1 MPVRVLVVDD
11 EVSNHELV
19 AEYLRGRG
27 LEVNVARDGRQARAL
42 LGSVRY
48 DLLITEL
55 KLPDCD
61 GLELLRS
68 ASRRLPPVPGIVMTG
83 YASVELVVR
92 ALRLRAY
99 DFVLKPVR
107 LKDLFALVEGAI
119 ARAAYDR
126 DASVLA
132 RSLAFYEAAAMAEGP
147 DAAAALAG
155 QLVDTIGTLEGT
167 QSVTLQRDGVLL
179 AHLGHPAPD
188 PAEWELPGGYT
199 LAVNPMNA
207 RIEPLA
213 AAATQALRRL
223 GS

>member
-27 LEVNVARDGRQARAL
+27 LEVTVARDGRQARAL

-48 DLLITEL
+48 DLLITDL

-83 YASVELVVR
+83 YANADVVVR

-107 LKDLFALVEGAI
+107 LKDLFALVEGAL
-119 ARAAYDR
+119 ARAADC
-126 DASVLA
+126 
-132 RSLAFYEAAAMAEGP
+132 
-147 DAAAALAG
+147 
-155 QLVDTIGTLEGT
+155 
-167 QSVTLQRDGVLL
+167 
-179 AHLGHPAPD
+179 
-188 PAEWELPGGYT
+188 W
-199 LAVNPMNA
+199 
-207 RIEPLA
+207 LA
-213 AAATQALRRL
+213 A
-223 GS
+223 